1 MVNADGRSWTG
12 GFVTQWGKN
21 FTFVTIKHA
30 GHMSAHMNMHTH
42 SKCHWMR
49 SRYLIMS
56 VSVLPLYV
64 CRVPGFEPEAAI
76 TFYSAFL
83 KHQLPQ

>member
-1 MVNADGRSWTG
+1 MPVCYFVLFDVQTG
-12 GFVTQWGKN
+12 GFVTRWGAN

-30 GHMSAHMNMHTH
+30 GHM
-42 SKCHWMR
+42 
-49 SRYLIMS
+49 
-56 VSVLPLYV
+56 
-64 CRVPGFEPEAAI
+64 VPAFEPEAAI